1 MRNKEKKYV
10 PSPSNVR
17 KRRNIHIMPKSYEN
31 QKSICI
37 HKPRVTTNFLQI
49 ANAEWMQANKTL
61 TPYGLQLYL
70 YLASNT
76 DQYQFALSPAAAEE
90 YAGIKSTTFHKYL
103 RLLEIEGYLVWRKG
117 SLYDFYTTPR
127 EPKQRTHPDQHC
139 ECIYFED
146 TPSATRDEVDSSPC
160 EASETA
166 ARSIVSPDEFS
177 ISFDEPVTSHSDKE
191 IDNRDIERDTD
202 KKIDNIDAG
211 TPRPPMAS
219 DAFASYAAPIERVIR
234 IPVPTSKPI
243 RRRVR

>member
-1 MRNKEKKYV
+1 
-10 PSPSNVR
+10 
-17 KRRNIHIMPKSYEN
+17 MPKSYEN

-76 DQYQFALSPAAAEE
+76 DQYQFALSPAAAEV

-127 EPKQRTHPDQHC
+127 EPNQRTHPDQHS

-160 EASETA
+160 EASETV
-166 ARSIVSPDEFS
+166 ARSIVSLDEMPLS
-177 ISFDEPVTSHSDKE
+177 PCEPVTSHSDKE
-191 IDNRDIERDTD
+191 IDNRDIE
-202 KKIDNIDAG
+202 
-211 TPRPPMAS
+211 S
-219 DAFASYAAPIERVIR
+219 IERWVIQNE
-234 IPVPTSKPI
+234 KNQ
-243 RRRVR
+243 